1 MPPSPT
7 FAALLSDFARSL
19 TANFSSSVAA
29 QPEDQL
35 KAPVKALLE
44 ATLARPVVAR
54 SEAQVAGLGGRPD
67 FGVAV
72 DGLLAGY
79 AELKAPGLGARPQRF
94 SNERN
99 KKQWGKFKTLPN
111 LIYTDGNEWTLLRL
125 GQQILHVRF
134 SGDVTTDGERAFTDA
149 EAEALERLI
158 QDFLLWEPT
167 APSSPKALAE
177 LLAPLCRMIRDD
189 VAVALQNPDS
199 ALSQLA
205 RDWRETLF
213 PDADDARFA
222 DAYAQT
228 LTYALL
234 LARFSG
240 AENVRPERAAETLET
255 GHGLLAQ
262 TLLILSDREARRDVG
277 VGLDVLIRAV
287 NAVDPAALSKEGDD
301 PWLYFYED
309 FLAAYDRKLRNDY
322 GVYYTPAPV
331 IQAQVRLVAELLE
344 TCFDKPLAYAEDE
357 VVVLDPA
364 AGTGAYPLAV
374 LQHALEKAAE
384 FYGPG
389 MRSQYAT
396 QVAQNLHALEFLV
409 GPYAVAHL
417 RVTQKVMEEGGELPA
432 DGVHVYLADTLESPE
447 ARDLEQHGLMYRRLT
462 EEHRRAREVKQN
474 TRVLVCIG
482 NPPYDRQERSEADI
496 ARGVELKGG
505 WVRFGQQNLNDQTN
519 GILKDFVK
527 PAQDAGAGRHLRN
540 LYNDYVYFWRWALWK
555 VFEQSQDA
563 GIISFITAASYLR
576 GPGFVGMREHMRRTF
591 DELWILDLE
600 GDSLGARKT
609 QNVFNIQTPVAIAV
623 GVRYGKPKPDE
634 PAKVYYAKLGGTREG
649 KLEQL
654 SQIKS
659 INDVTWQSCLSEWQA
674 PFLPEGA
681 GDYYAWPLLTDI
693 FPWQHTGSGYYRTW
707 PISETKDVL
716 QNRWKKLVS
725 SQLEQQVKLF
735 SETRDRKII
744 KEYKSLDGLTRL
756 PALSTLKQDAEPSLI
771 SRYGCRSFDR
781 QWAIADNRVGDF
793 PKPVLWQSL
802 SEKQVYM
809 TSMFTKVLGL
819 GSAATVSA
827 YVPDKDYF
835 CGRGGKDVIPLW
847 RDAAASEPNV
857 TAGLLTKL
865 AEVYGAAVSPEDLF
879 AYAYGLLASP
889 SYVETF
895 SEELVLPGPRLPVT
909 KDAALF
915 RKVSAL
921 GRSLIGLHTYG
932 ERFSGRIP
940 RGEARNTVAVPNAP
954 EAYPNRFSYD
964 PESKTLHVGAGAFA
978 PVSPEVWGFSVSGLS
993 VVKSWLGYRM
1003 RERAGRSSSELDK
1016 VRPER
1021 WTAELTRELLELLW
1035 VLEATVAAQ
1044 PELSKKLAAVVSG
1057 EVFTAADFPV
1067 PTEAERKAPEVRQVG
1082 AQTGLF
1088 GDL

>member
-1 MPPSPT
+1 MPPAS
-7 FAALLSDFARSL
+7 FAPLLTDFTRSL

-35 KAPVKALLE
+35 KAPVKGLLE
-44 ATLARPVVAR
+44 AASTRRTVAR

-72 DGLLAGY
+72 DELLAGY
-79 AELKAPGLGARPQRF
+79 IELKAPGLGARPQRF
-94 SNERN
+94 TDERN

-111 LIYTDGNEWTLLRL
+111 LIYTDGNEWTLLRS
-125 GQQILHVRF
+125 GAQVAHVRF
-134 SGDVTTDGERAFTDA
+134 SGDVTTDGPDAFTDV
-149 EAEALERLI
+149 EADALERLI
-158 QDFLLWEPT
+158 QDFLLWQPS

-277 VGLDVLIRAV
+277 VGLDVLVRAIS
-287 NAVDPAALSKEGDD
+287 AVDPAALQKEGDD

-309 FLAAYDRKLRNDY
+309 FLAAYDRRLRNDY

-344 TCFDKPLAYAEDE
+344 TRFRKPLAYAEDE

-374 LQHALEKAAE
+374 LQHALEQVAG

-417 RVTQKVMEEGGELPA
+417 RVTQKVMEEDGALPA

-462 EEHRRAREVKQN
+462 EEHRRARKVKSD

-519 GILKDFVK
+519 GILKDFTQ
-527 PAQDAGAGRHLRN
+527 PAVDAGQGGHIKN

-609 QNVFNIQTPVAIAV
+609 QNVFNIQTPVAIAL

-634 PAKVYYAKLGGTREG
+634 PAKVHYAKLEGRREG

-654 SQIKS
+654 AQIES
-659 INDVTWQSCLSEWQA
+659 FSGVTWQDCFSDWQA
-674 PFLPEGA
+674 PFLPEGEA
-681 GDYYAWPLLTDI
+681 DYYAWPLLTDLL
-693 FPWQHTGSGYYRTW
+693 PLQVGGVKAGRTW
-707 PISETKDVL
+707 PVGVTKEVL
-716 QNRWKKLVS
+716 SKRWW
-725 SQLEQQVKLF
+725 
-735 SETRDRKII
+735 
-744 KEYKSLDGLTRL
+744 
-756 PALSTLKQDAEPSLI
+756 ALSSSDK
-771 SRYGCRSFDR
+771 
-781 QWAIADNRVGDF
+781 NRPLAKVG
-793 PKPVLWQSL
+793 Q
-802 SEKQVYM
+802 
-809 TSMFTKVLGL
+809 
-819 GSAATVSA
+819 
-827 YVPDKDYF
+827 
-835 CGRGGKDVIPLW
+835 
-847 RDAAASEPNV
+847 
-857 TAGLLTKL
+857 
-865 AEVYGAAVSPEDLF
+865 
-879 AYAYGLLASP
+879 
-889 SYVETF
+889 
-895 SEELVLPGPRLPVT
+895 
-909 KDAALF
+909 
-915 RKVSAL
+915 
-921 GRSLIGLHTYG
+921 
-932 ERFSGRIP
+932 
-940 RGEARNTVAVPNAP
+940 
-954 EAYPNRFSYD
+954 
-964 PESKTLHVGAGAFA
+964 
-978 PVSPEVWGFSVSGLS
+978 
-993 VVKSWLGYRM
+993 
-1003 RERAGRSSSELDK
+1003 
-1016 VRPER
+1016 
-1021 WTAELTRELLELLW
+1021 
-1035 VLEATVAAQ
+1035 
-1044 PELSKKLAAVVSG
+1044 
-1057 EVFTAADFPV
+1057 
-1067 PTEAERKAPEVRQVG
+1067 
-1082 AQTGLF
+1082 
-1088 GDL
+1088 

>member
-1 MPPSPT
+1 MPSSPD
-7 FAALLSDFARSL
+7 FAARLADFARSL

-35 KAPVKALLE
+35 KAPVKGLLE
-44 ATLARPVVAR
+44 TTLARRIVAR
-54 SEAQVAGLGGRPD
+54 TEAQVAGLGGRPD

-79 AELKAPGLGARPQRF
+79 TELKAPGLGARPQRF
-94 SNERN
+94 TDERN

-111 LIYTDGNEWTLLRL
+111 LIYTDGNEWTLLRS
-125 GQQILHVRF
+125 GEQVLHVRF
-134 SGDVTTDGERAFTDA
+134 SGDVTADAERAFTDS

-158 QDFLLWEPT
+158 QDFLLWEPA

-177 LLAPLCRMIRDD
+177 LLAPLCRMVRDD
-189 VAVALQNPDS
+189 VAVALQNPES

-262 TLLILSDREARRDVG
+262 TLMILSDRAARRDVG
-277 VGLDVLIRAV
+277 VGLDVLIRAI
-287 NAVDPAALSKEGDD
+287 NAVDPAALSEEGND

-309 FLAAYDRKLRNDY
+309 FLAAYDRRLRNDY

-331 IQAQVRLVAELLE
+331 IQAQVRLVAELLKTRFE
-344 TCFDKPLAYAEDE
+344 KPLAYAEDE

-374 LQHALEKAAE
+374 LQHALENVAD

-417 RVTQKVMEEGGELPA
+417 RVTQKVMEEGGALPA

-462 EEHRRAREVKQN
+462 EEHRRARKVKQD

-555 VFEQSQDA
+555 VFEQSQNS

-609 QNVFNIQTPVAIAV
+609 QNVFNIQTPVAIAL
-623 GVRYGKPKPDE
+623 GVRYGEPKPDE
-634 PAKVYYAKLGGTREG
+634 PAKVHYAKLEGTRES

-659 INDVTWQSCLSEWQA
+659 INDVTWQDCLSDWQA
-674 PFLPEGA
+674 PFLPEGT
-681 GDYYAWPLLTDI
+681 GDYYSWPLLTDL

-707 PISETKDVL
+707 PIGETKEAL
-716 QNRWKKLVS
+716 KKRWQSLISAPVDARA
-725 SQLEQQVKLF
+725 KLF
-735 SETRDRKII
+735 DETADRKIT
-744 KEYKSLDGLTRL
+744 KEYKDMFSNTKMPSVSVLGY
-756 PALSTLKQDAEPSLI
+756 DATVPEI
-771 SRYGCRSFDR
+771 FRYGYRSFDR
-781 QWAIADNRVGDF
+781 QWAFVDNRLGDR
-793 PKPVLWQSL
+793 PKPVLWKDFG
-802 SEKQVYM
+802 SEQVYM
-809 TSMFTKVLGL
+809 TTMLTKVLGL
-819 GSAATVSA
+819 GSAAAVSA

-847 RDAAASEPNV
+847 RDAAASEPNI
-857 TAGLLTKL
+857 TAGLLDVL
-865 AEVYGAAVSPEDLF
+865 SQVYGVAVSPEDLF
-879 AYAYGLLASP
+879 SYVYGILASP

-915 RKVSAL
+915 REVAAL

-932 ERFSGRIP
+932 ERFGGSVL
-940 RGEARNTVAVPNAP
+940 RGEARNAVAVPNAP
-954 EAYPNRFSYD
+954 EDYPNDFSYD
-964 PESKTLHVGAGAFA
+964 PQTRTLHVGAGEFA
-978 PVSPEVWGFSVSGLS
+978 PVSPEVWAFSVSGLT

-1016 VRPER
+1016 IRPER
-1021 WTAELTRELLELLW
+1021 WTAEFTRELLELLW
-1035 VLEATVAAQ
+1035 VLEATVAVW
-1044 PELSKKLAAVVSG
+1044 PELC
-1057 EVFTAADFPV
+1057 
-1067 PTEAERKAPEVRQVG
+1067 RKAGGGRLRGGVYGGGLAGTGGRG
-1082 AQTGLF
+1082 A
-1088 GDL
+1088 